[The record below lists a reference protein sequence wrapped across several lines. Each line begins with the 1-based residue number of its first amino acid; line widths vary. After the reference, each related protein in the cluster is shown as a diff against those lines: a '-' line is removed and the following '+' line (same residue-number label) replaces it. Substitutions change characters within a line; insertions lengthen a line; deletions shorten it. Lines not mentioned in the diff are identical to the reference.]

1 MKITK
6 NFELAEFIKSP
17 TAEKLNI
24 DNTPRNEYINN
35 IIKLVE
41 KIMQP
46 IRDEIGQPIT
56 ITSGFRCNILNNAI
70 GGAKTSQHL
79 TGDACDFKVKGG
91 KKAINEVFDII
102 KKMIEDKKITVG
114 QAINEKGGSWIHISN
129 PTAKL
134 KNHIL
139 YIK

>member
-6 NFELAEFIKSP
+6 NFELAEFIKST
-17 TAEKLNI
+17 TAEKLKI

-56 ITSGFRCNILNNAI
+56 ITSGFRCNILNNTI

-91 KKAINEVFDII
+91 KKKVNEAFDII

-114 QAINEKGGSWIHISN
+114 QVINEKGGQWIHISN
-129 PTAKL
+129 PKVKL
-134 KNHIL
+134 KNQIL